1 MKNFQSDLYGR
12 TGTVQV
18 RSGMSIDS
26 HLERCLLVQTA
37 ELYSPGKY
45 VNWNLSI
52 FNGKPMIAM
61 ENFQSD
67 LSVRTGTV
75 QVKSGMSIDSH
86 LERCLLVQ
94 TAELYSTGKYVNWN
108 LSIFNGKPMIAMENF
123 QSDLSGR
130 TGTVQVKSGMSIDS
144 HLERCL
150 LVQTAELYSPG
161 KYVNWNLSIFNGKP
175 MIAMENFQSDL
186 SGRTGTVQVKSG
198 MSIDSHLERCLW
210 SKQQSCTVLGS
221 MLTEI

>member
-1 MKNFQSDLYGR
+1 MENFQSDLSGR

-18 RSGMSIDS
+18 KSGMSIDS

-45 VNWNLSI
+45 VNWNLS
-52 FNGKPMIAM
+52 FCMGNSP
-61 ENFQSD
+61 
-67 LSVRTGTV
+67 
-75 QVKSGMSIDSH
+75 
-86 LERCLLVQ
+86 
-94 TAELYSTGKYVNWN
+94 YVFW
-108 LSIFNGKPMIAMENF
+108 SIAMENF

-161 KYVNWNLSIFNGKP
+161 KYVNWNLSFFQWE
-175 MIAMENFQSDL
+175 IAYNSYGEF
-186 SGRTGTVQVKSG
+186 
-198 MSIDSHLERCLW
+198 
-210 SKQQSCTVLGS
+210 SK
-221 MLTEI
+221 

>member
-1 MKNFQSDLYGR
+1 MENFQSDLYGR
-12 TGTVQV
+12 TRTVQV
-18 RSGMSIDS
+18 KSGMSIDS

-45 VNWNLSI
+45 VNWNLSFCQWEI
-52 FNGKPMIAM
+52 AMIAM

-67 LSVRTGTV
+67 LYGRTRTV

-94 TAELYSTGKYVNWN
+94 TAELYSPGKYVNWN
-108 LSIFNGKPMIAMENF
+108 LSFFNGKPMIAMENF

-161 KYVNWNLSIFNGKP
+161 KYVN
-175 MIAMENFQSDL
+175 
-186 SGRTGTVQVKSG
+186 
-198 MSIDSHLERCLW
+198 
-210 SKQQSCTVLGS
+210 
-221 MLTEI
+221 